1 MSQYIL
7 TVDQGTTSS
16 RAIIYTPDLQVIA
29 SGQEEFKQHYP
40 NNGWVEHEPDDIWQT
55 VLRSCRKAMVKAGA
69 SASDVQGI
77 GITNQRETTLV
88 WDKYTGEPVCRAI
101 VWQDRRT
108 ADICRSLETQGFASV
123 FHQSTGLRLDPYF
136 SGTKLKW
143 ILDNVEGARE
153 RAKNGDLLFGTVDTF
168 LLWRFSKGQVHA
180 TDATNA
186 ARTLMFNIH
195 SQEWDQKLLDI
206 LGVPERM
213 LPEVKDNAADFGQC
227 DAEWLGR
234 DIPICSMIGDQ
245 HSALVGQACFQP
257 GMIKS
262 TYGTGCFAVLNTGDQ
277 IRVSDHNLLT
287 TVGYRLQGKTTYAL
301 EGSIFMAGAIIQWL
315 RDGLGLIERA
325 SDVEQLTESVPYDQS
340 EIMVP
345 AFTGLGAPYWD
356 PNARAAIFG
365 MTRDTGAKQLVAA
378 AIHSVALQSADLLRA
393 MERDGVEVNT
403 LRVDGGMVKNRGFLQ
418 ALASITGVETV
429 TSNTAEATA
438 QGATM
443 LAAMQLGHY
452 DSLDALAQ
460 LWQAKEHYQPRLKA
474 AERDA
479 LYQRWQRAVAKVR
492 SEASG

>member
-7 TVDQGTTSS
+7 TIDQGTTSS
-16 RAIIYTPDLQVIA
+16 RAILYTPDMKVVA

-40 NNGWVEHEPDDIWQT
+40 DNGWVEHDPEDIWQT
-55 VLRSCRKAMVKAGA
+55 VLRSCKKAMVKAGA

-77 GITNQRETTLV
+77 GITNQRETTVV
-88 WDKYTGEPVCRAI
+88 WDKHSGEPVCRAI

-108 ADICRSLETQGFASV
+108 SDICRELQEQGLLSK
-123 FHQSTGLRLDPYF
+123 FHNSTGLRLDPYF

-143 ILDNVEGARE
+143 ILDNVKGARE
-153 RAKNGDLLFGTVDTF
+153 RAEKGDLLFGTVDTF

-186 ARTLMFNIH
+186 SRTLMFNIH
-195 SQEWDQKLLDI
+195 KQEWDQELLEI
-206 LGVPERM
+206 LGVPASM
-213 LPEVKDNAADFGQC
+213 LPEVKDNAAEFGQC

-245 HSALVGQACFQP
+245 HSALVGQACFKP

-262 TYGTGCFAVLNTGDQ
+262 TYGTGCFAVVNTGDE
-277 IRVSDHNLLT
+277 IRVSENNLLT

-315 RDGLGLIERA
+315 RDSLGLLEKS
-325 SDVEQLTESVPYDQS
+325 SDAEKLAESVPHDQS

-356 PNARAAIFG
+356 PDARAAIFG

-378 AIHSVALQSADLLRA
+378 AIHSVALQTEDLLRA
-393 MERDGVEVNT
+393 MVKDGIEVKT
-403 LRVDGGMVKNRGFLQ
+403 LRVDGGMVKNRWFLQ
-418 ALASITGVETV
+418 ALASITAVETV

-443 LAAMQLGHY
+443 LAALQLGHY
-452 DSLDALAQ
+452 DSLEAMEK
-460 LWQAKEHYQPRLKA
+460 LWEAKEQYQPKLEESKR
-474 AERDA
+474 ED
-479 LYQRWQRAVAKVR
+479 LYQRWQSAVAKVR
-492 SEASG
+492 SE